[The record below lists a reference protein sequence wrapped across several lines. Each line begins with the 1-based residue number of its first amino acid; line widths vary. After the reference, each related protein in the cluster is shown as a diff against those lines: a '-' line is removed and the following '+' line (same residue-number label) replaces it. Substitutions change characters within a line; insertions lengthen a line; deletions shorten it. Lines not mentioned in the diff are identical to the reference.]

1 LFSRKFTK
9 EFARLDLVV
18 IEGEESGCLAE
29 HNTKDFM
36 RLRIEGILV
45 KSVKTLLLSFIS
57 E

>member
-1 LFSRKFTK
+1 MFSRKFTK